1 MNSEK
6 RVIRARD
13 FVQDIQ
19 CGMSNSGLRRKYK
32 LSTKGLRTVFRKLL
46 DARILT
52 KNDILRRFLNTRSL
66 RHMRNSRRFQRKRIQ
81 YPLVVCDAETPELKG
96 FVRDISEKGI
106 AVEGI
111 EADRGDLRA
120 LAIPSNELAE
130 TSTFEFVVECRW
142 ARPATDDSGEFP
154 VSGFEI
160 THISTGAFE
169 ELMKLI

>member
-1 MNSEK
+1 MSSET

-13 FVQDIQ
+13 FVQDIRK
-19 CGMSNSGLRRKYK
+19 GMSNSDLMKKYR
-32 LSTKGLRTVFRKLL
+32 LSAKGLRSVFRKLL
-46 DARILT
+46 DAKALT
-52 KNDILRRFLNTRSL
+52 KNDILRRFLSTRSL
-66 RHMRNSRRFQRKRIQ
+66 RRMRNSRRFPRKRIQ
-81 YPLVVCDAETPELKG
+81 YPLLVCDAETPQLKG

-120 LAIPSNELAE
+120 LMIRSNELTD

-142 ARPATDDSGEFP
+142 ARPAEDSGEFP

-160 THISTGAFE
+160 THISSGALE